1 MTAHPLILP
10 SAALPESLHNGLSAF
25 NKEKTLI
32 NNKITSFKS
41 TNSGSQKHKG
51 GPWT

>member
-1 MTAHPLILP
+1 MSHKDY
-10 SAALPESLHNGLSAF
+10 GLSAF
-25 NKEKTLI
+25 NEEKPLI

-51 GPWT
+51 GP